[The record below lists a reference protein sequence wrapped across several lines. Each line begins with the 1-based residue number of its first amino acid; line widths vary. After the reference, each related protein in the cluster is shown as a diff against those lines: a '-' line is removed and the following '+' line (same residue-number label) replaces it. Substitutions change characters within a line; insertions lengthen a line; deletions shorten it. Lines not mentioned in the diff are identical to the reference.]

1 MNNGAMG
8 MLVLTGETKREDLE
22 GAEVVPDGVYLSLK
36 EMGELLRGAGD
47 SERTE
52 MTGVDI

>member
-1 MNNGAMG
+1 